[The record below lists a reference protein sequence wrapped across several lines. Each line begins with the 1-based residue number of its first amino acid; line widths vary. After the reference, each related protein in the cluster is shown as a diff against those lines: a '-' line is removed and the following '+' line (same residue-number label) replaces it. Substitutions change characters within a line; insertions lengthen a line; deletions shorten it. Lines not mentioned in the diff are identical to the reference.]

1 MFNLESILI
10 FDGIKPVIGPCLSIP
25 AQEKLNVKNPIFEGK
40 MTIQEI
46 LRHYWNHDTFRPLQ
60 EEIIQSVL
68 LGRDTLALLPTGGGK
83 SICFQVPALAKE
95 GICIVVSPL
104 IALMKDQVE
113 TLKAKGIEAIS
124 VVSGMSKREID
135 VALDKCIYGA
145 VKFLYLSPERLL
157 SELVRERIRHMNVNL
172 VAVDEAHCISQ
183 WGYDFRPPYLHI
195 ADLRDLHPNVPVL
208 ALTATATAEVR
219 DDIQQKLRFPEP
231 NLFVQSFERKNISY
245 VVQQDEN
252 KLRKML
258 DVARGVKGSGIVY
271 VRSRKETADIAKFY
285 SENGFAAESYHAG
298 LTMDQRSSRQESW
311 QKNKTRIIV
320 ATNAFGM
327 GIDKPD
333 VRFVIHK
340 DMPDSLEAYYQ
351 EAGRAGR
358 DEHRA
363 YAILLFTHA
372 DRIKNEK
379 KLLFNFPSIDEIRQ
393 VYHSLGSF
401 LHLAYGTGEGIS
413 FDLDLGDFCNHYKLD
428 ITKTLNALKFLEQDE
443 YLSFNESV
451 FLPSRFRFE
460 VQNEE
465 LYNFQIQNPGWD
477 PFIKTILRSYG
488 GSFENYVRLREFD
501 IARRANLSVQQVIE
515 GLRQLQAEGL
525 LSYMQQTDLPQVTWI
540 RPRVDRRELIIN
552 KRYIDQR
559 KAVYRAKMEAVFAY
573 AEHRKCRSQMLLA
586 YFDED
591 NAPKCGICDV
601 CLDEKRLRSLAETMD
616 DITTEIVQLLSS
628 GDMDTE
634 GLVTHVRT
642 GTEKDRIET
651 IRLLLDAGKIRTDGE
666 KYYL

>member
-1 MFNLESILI
+1 
-10 FDGIKPVIGPCLSIP
+10 
-25 AQEKLNVKNPIFEGK
+25 

-46 LRHYWNHDTFRPLQ
+46 LKHYWNHDGFRPLQ

-68 LGRDTLALLPTGGGK
+68 IGRDTLALLPTGGGK
-83 SICFQVPALAKE
+83 SICFQVPALAKN

-113 TLKAKGIEAIS
+113 NLKAKGIDA
-124 VVSGMSKREID
+124 VSIVTGMSKREVDI
-135 VALDKCIYGA
+135 ALDNCIYGT

-157 SELVRERIRHMNVNL
+157 SELVRERISYMNVNL
-172 VAVDEAHCISQ
+172 IAVDEAHCISQ

-219 DDIQQKLRFPEP
+219 DDIQQKL
-231 NLFVQSFERKNISY
+231 LFKQANVYQQSFERKNISY
-245 VVQQDEN
+245 VVQHEEN
-252 KLRKML
+252 KLRKLL

-285 SENGFAAESYHAG
+285 DEHGFKADFYHAG
-298 LTMDQRSSRQESW
+298 LTMEQRSLRQEDW
-311 QKNKTRIIV
+311 KTNRTRIIV

-340 DMPDSLEAYYQ
+340 DMPESLEAYYQ

-358 DEHRA
+358 DEQKA
-363 YAILLFTHA
+363 YAVLLYNYA

-379 KLLFNFPSIDEIRQ
+379 KLLTNFPSVDEIKL
-393 VYHSLGSF
+393 VYHHLGGYF
-401 LHLAYGTGEGIS
+401 QLAYGTGEGVS
-413 FDLDLGDFCNHYKLD
+413 FDLDLGDFCSRYKLD
-428 ITKTLNALKFLEQDE
+428 PAKTINALKFLEQDD

-460 VQNEE
+460 ISNEN
-465 LYNFQIQNPGWD
+465 LYNFQIQNSSWD
-477 PFIKTILRSYG
+477 PFIKTLLRSYG
-488 GSFENYVRLREFD
+488 GSFENYVRLREYD
-501 IARRANLSVQQVIE
+501 LARRSNLSVQQVIE
-515 GLRQLQAEGL
+515 GLKQLQELGIL
-525 LSYMQQTDLPQVTWI
+525 NYLQQTDQPQVTYL
-540 RPRVDRRELIIN
+540 RPRLQNNELIVN
-552 KRYIDQR
+552 KRYIEER
-559 KAVYRAKMEAVFAY
+559 KAIFQKKMEAVFAY
-573 AEHRKCRSQMLLA
+573 AEHKKCRSRMLLA
-586 YFDED
+586 YFDET
-591 NAPKCGICDV
+591 NADKCGICDV
-601 CLDEKRLRSLAETMD
+601 CLEEKRQKNLSETTD
-616 DITTEIVQLLSS
+616 NITDEIAHLLSVDNLS
-628 GDMDTE
+628 IDD
-634 GLVTHVRT
+634 LISSLKI

-651 IRLLLDAGKIRTDGE
+651 IRLLLDAGKIKTDGE